1 MSLVAVK
8 INFRCTYGTNLVEF
22 PDKNTE
28 CMIILYIYIEI
39 WKTSKITK
47 MIKSCLGEK
56 TKSTK
61 GLTTQKRSHRCV
73 QGEGKNHHKSHLVVN
88 NFVSFQ
94 FNLSRVGVELLG
106 WQSTLCNTIFLGRQS
121 RPIFQNNLATIV
133 YCNTAVADGADIIK
147 RQCVLQCNVTICATM

>member
-1 MSLVAVK
+1 
-8 INFRCTYGTNLVEF
+8 
-22 PDKNTE
+22 
-28 CMIILYIYIEI
+28 
-39 WKTSKITK
+39 

-73 QGEGKNHHKSHLVVN
+73 QGEGKNHNKSHLVVN

-106 WQSTLCNTIFLGRQS
+106 WQSTLCNTIFMGRQG
-121 RPIFQNNLATIV
+121 RPIFFKTNSQ
-133 YCNTAVADGADIIK
+133 
-147 RQCVLQCNVTICATM
+147 Q